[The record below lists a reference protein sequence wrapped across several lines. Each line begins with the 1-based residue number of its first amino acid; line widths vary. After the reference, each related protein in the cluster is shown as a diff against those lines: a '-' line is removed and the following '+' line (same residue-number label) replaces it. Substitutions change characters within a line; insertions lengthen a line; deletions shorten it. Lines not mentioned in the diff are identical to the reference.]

1 VGTTGEYE
9 DVVAFVLIK
18 TEPKAATE
26 VAAEASKLYWTEED
40 DEGGV
45 TVLGVRWAAVVADSY
60 NVVAAVR
67 ERDENALEQL
77 VQEQIRPIKGIVNP
91 SVLVVE
97 QLFRGGHLEGGFG
110 HNGFP

>member
-18 TEPKAATE
+18 TEPEAAAK
-26 VAAEASKLYWTEED
+26 VAAEASKLNWTEED

-45 TVLGVRWAAVVADSY
+45 TVRGVRWAAVVADSY
-60 NVVAAVR
+60 NVMAAVR
-67 ERDENALEQL
+67 VRDEDALEQL
-77 VQEQIRPIKGIVNP
+77 VQEQIRPIEGIVNP
-91 SVLVVE
+91 STLVVE
-97 QLFRGGHLEGGFG
+97 QLFRDGKLEGGFG

>member
-1 VGTTGEYE
+1 MGTTGEYE

-18 TEPKAATE
+18 TEPRAAAKVAEE
-26 VAAEASKLYWTEED
+26 VSRLRWTEQE
-40 DEGGV
+40 EV
-45 TVLGVRWAAVVADSY
+45 SVAVLGVRWAAVVADSY

-67 ERDENALEQL
+67 VRDENALEQL